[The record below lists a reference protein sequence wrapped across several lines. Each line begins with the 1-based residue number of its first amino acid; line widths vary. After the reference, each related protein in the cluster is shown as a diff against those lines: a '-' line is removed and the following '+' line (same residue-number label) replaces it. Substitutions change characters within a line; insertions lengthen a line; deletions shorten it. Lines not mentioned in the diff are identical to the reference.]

1 MKRTEGKHNN
11 NNHNDIIIM
20 KKKKKKREREGD
32 LHKLIGVR
40 LILKRH
46 ILHIVLYIRYK
57 DFSLL

>member
-1 MKRTEGKHNN
+1 MRNEENWKKKNDS
-11 NNHNDIIIM
+11 HNDIIIIE
-20 KKKKKKREREGD
+20 KKKKKREKD

-46 ILHIVLYIRYK
+46 ILHIVLYIRNK

>member
-1 MKRTEGKHNN
+1 MKN
-11 NNHNDIIIM
+11 NDIIIM
-20 KKKKKKREREGD
+20 KKEKD

-46 ILHIVLYIRYK
+46 ILHIFLYIRYK